1 MNIYN
6 YYRSMNSP
14 DLWNTFQATKDLIAN
29 SNALIDLP
37 DKNNNDTSKIDILK
51 QSLLSTNQVNK
62 SSLKTI
68 DIGKSSELSLY
79 EMHFKETYNQTL
91 YCSTLEQMTGSS
103 SFMSRYYS
111 SIASLGMFMNVGI

>member
-37 DKNNNDTSKIDILK
+37 DKNNNGTSKIDILK

-91 YCSTLEQMTGSS
+91 YCPTLEQMTGNS
-103 SFMSRYYS
+103 SFTSRYYS